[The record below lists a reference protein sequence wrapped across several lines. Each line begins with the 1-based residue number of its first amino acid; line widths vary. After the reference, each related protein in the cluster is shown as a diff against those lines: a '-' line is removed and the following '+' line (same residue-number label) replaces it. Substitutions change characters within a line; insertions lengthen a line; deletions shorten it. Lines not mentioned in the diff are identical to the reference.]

1 MKKVLFAAMAA
12 IALLA
17 GCAKEPTLALSDNS
31 ETLEYKASTFDVE
44 VTSGG
49 NWNLAAAEDYT
60 WISASKSSGMAGDVI
75 TFTTQLNVTGKIRSA
90 KFNVLSGEQTQ
101 EISITQKSGVL
112 DAVLSLS
119 LVNVAQG
126 AAIFDLGIQ
135 TSNVD
140 DYKEYGVYYATEADL
155 AKAQRKVLGTD
166 VAAGTKSVTL
176 DGLQDNTEYFAW
188 PFIVALTGEEVVLEN
203 ALKVVPPIC
212 VDDPAMVQETI
223 NAAAEYSVIRLLGG
237 MVVTGG
243 IEMKSNITVSGG
255 WSQDFS
261 AQNADKTVIEGGEN
275 IAAVYVPEG
284 TTGAVVQNLE
294 LTKGNVQ
301 SVDTRATGGG
311 VRAAGDITVE
321 NCYIHHNRAFS
332 RGGGVASA
340 DDKTPEHTIIVVNS
354 VISHNVAEDSHG
366 AGIFIGT
373 YGKLIMINSLVTGNW
388 NQEPDK
394 WSSALMTYG
403 STVMINNTIT
413 KNYHCGTYNPVLLR
427 TDNNEPTHYW
437 VNNIVAGGYYADES
451 QDGWVTIEGWSWDQF
466 ASVEDKYALDPA
478 EPIKLEV
485 PANCVFLNN
494 LISASEDGTG
504 ISVND
509 GSTNRLEGNVTIPY
523 DSDFNILF
531 SDFANDEYTLCSG
544 SPAINIGTTSDPV
557 ASEYL
562 TKYAKDLA
570 GNARVAG
577 SKVDAGCYE
586 LQ

>member
-1 MKKVLFAAMAA
+1 MKKVLFAAMAT

-261 AQNADKTVIEGGEN
+261 AQNADKTVIEGDRKS
-275 IAAVYVPEG
+275 
-284 TTGAVVQNLE
+284 VV
-294 LTKGNVQ
+294 
-301 SVDTRATGGG
+301 
-311 VRAAGDITVE
+311 
-321 NCYIHHNRAFS
+321 
-332 RGGGVASA
+332 
-340 DDKTPEHTIIVVNS
+340 
-354 VISHNVAEDSHG
+354 
-366 AGIFIGT
+366 
-373 YGKLIMINSLVTGNW
+373 
-388 NQEPDK
+388 
-394 WSSALMTYG
+394 
-403 STVMINNTIT
+403 
-413 KNYHCGTYNPVLLR
+413 
-427 TDNNEPTHYW
+427 
-437 VNNIVAGGYYADES
+437 
-451 QDGWVTIEGWSWDQF
+451 
-466 ASVEDKYALDPA
+466 
-478 EPIKLEV
+478 
-485 PANCVFLNN
+485 
-494 LISASEDGTG
+494 
-504 ISVND
+504 
-509 GSTNRLEGNVTIPY
+509 
-523 DSDFNILF
+523 
-531 SDFANDEYTLCSG
+531 
-544 SPAINIGTTSDPV
+544 
-557 ASEYL
+557 
-562 TKYAKDLA
+562 
-570 GNARVAG
+570 
-577 SKVDAGCYE
+577 
-586 LQ
+586 